1 MNKLINPCIHVDKH
15 LIDVGYTLLD
25 PSKQQE
31 LSVSFSNLLHT
42 LRMLPPKPFEESE
55 KNKLINKLFE
65 ELDIIQGATRFLKKQ
80 DVKESYSVL
89 FSKTVKTYLT
99 IIGE

>member
-25 PSKQQE
+25 TSKQKE
-31 LSVSFSNLLHT
+31 LSVSFSNLLHS
-42 LRMLPPKPFEESE
+42 LKMLPPKPFQELE
-55 KNKLINKLFE
+55 KDKLINKLFE
-65 ELDIIQGATRFLKKQ
+65 ELDIIQNSTRFLKKE
-80 DVKESYSVL
+80 DVKESYSLL
-89 FSKTVKTYLT
+89 FSKSVKTYLR